1 MENPIKIQEDQ
12 YVIPYHWS
20 GMQPDSYRGRVYWG
34 YLNMILEIAG
44 NIAGKNVLDAGCGDG
59 RFSAELKKRG
69 ADVTGV
75 DLSEKALSFAKIFL
89 PDVNFL
95 QAGIESLPL
104 SDKIFDFI
112 FFIETLEHIPPEN
125 IPAVLSELKRVLKD
139 DGMILIS
146 TPSTLIP
153 KSPKHYQHFTVES
166 LNDIFLQNGFAIEEI
181 FGNDKKS
188 LIFDNIY
195 RLADNRFYEIKPLRK
210 WLNLKIYPKF
220 LMRSANGQAKRF
232 IVKLGKK
239 VCPVVKI

>member
-1 MENPIKIQEDQ
+1 MDNPIKIQEEQ
-12 YVIPYHWS
+12 YDIPYHWS

-34 YLNMILEIAG
+34 YLNLILEIAG
-44 NIAGKNVLDAGCGDG
+44 DIFGKKVLDAGCGDG
-59 RFSAELKKRG
+59 RFSAELKKQG

-75 DLSEKALSFAKIFL
+75 DLSEKALNFAKIFL
-89 PDVNFL
+89 SDVSFF

-104 SDKIFDFI
+104 TDKIFDFI

-139 DGMILIS
+139 DGTILIS

-166 LNDIFLQNGFAIEEI
+166 LNEIFLKNGFLIERI
-181 FGNDKKS
+181 WGNDRKS
-188 LIFDNIY
+188 SVFDNIY
-195 RLADNRFYEIKPLRK
+195 RLADNRFYEIKFLRK

-220 LMRSANGQAKRF
+220 LARSENRQAKRF

-239 VCPVVKI
+239 V